1 MHIQHFRATPMLS
14 ELLLKTGQFALGV
27 HAKAKPAKVLMLNCC
42 FVGDKADEQL
52 ANLQLEL
59 AGLGIGLTV
68 I

>member
-1 MHIQHFRATPMLS
+1 V
-14 ELLLKTGQFALGV
+14 LL
-27 HAKAKPAKVLMLNCC
+27 NSC

-59 AGLGIGLTV
+59 AALDIGLAV